1 MKVPHG
7 EPVAAADG
15 KRTFSKRSRGA
26 NCWLARRQLVQRSLY
41 VENQPRQRT
50 GRRPS
55 LSCTPTTSTRT

>member
-15 KRTFSKRSRGA
+15 KRTFKRFRGA

-55 LSCTPTTSTRT
+55 LSCTLTTFTRT